1 MKGQL
6 LLLYITTM
14 QYYTDIINTGWQHFV
29 IFCVCVVQPVANN
42 DEDDVTMTTPTAAE
56 INKSQLKFCVVA
68 VLVVVTVTNMSDL
81 FGDDDDDN
89 DEEEEKDHVSQE
101 QGKIFPIMLL

>member
-1 MKGQL
+1 M
-6 LLLYITTM
+6 
-14 QYYTDIINTGWQHFV
+14 
-29 IFCVCVVQPVANN
+29 
-42 DEDDVTMTTPTAAE
+42 
-56 INKSQLKFCVVA
+56 
-68 VLVVVTVTNMSDL
+68 LVVVTVTNMSDL

>member
-1 MKGQL
+1 M
-6 LLLYITTM
+6 
-14 QYYTDIINTGWQHFV
+14 
-29 IFCVCVVQPVANN
+29 
-42 DEDDVTMTTPTAAE
+42 
-56 INKSQLKFCVVA
+56 VA